1 MACYA
6 ASKIFLDLSLSTPAS
21 ESSGYVGIALS
32 ATTSGSPDIIHTS
45 SATADIFDE
54 IWVYVCN
61 TSGGALDVT
70 FQTATGAGG
79 SRTEIT
85 TRSIPTKDGLFLMIP
100 GLILDGGY
108 RLEAFAP
115 TTPSSITVFGFVNR
129 LDQSP

>member
-21 ESSGYVGIALS
+21 ESSGYVGIALA

-54 IWVYVCN
+54 VWVYCCN

-70 FQTATGAGG
+70 FQSATGAGG
-79 SRTEIT
+79 SRTEIAT
-85 TRSIPTKDGLFLMIP
+85 ISLASQKGLVCVIP
-100 GLILDGGY
+100 GLVLSGGF

-115 TTPSSITVFGFVNR
+115 TTPGSINVFGFVNR